1 MNTIKSKKL
10 DYTQKF
16 QSFQDKT
23 LFEKLDIVQQEFIK
37 EIAFKYKF
45 TFQEFRQVVEADRDL
60 ALWQENDFKS
70 WWQSRVGAESN
81 QNKKIDSL
89 TFHVDNFKEATAFVK
104 SKYTVIKAAGGIA
117 EKDGKILLIFRLK
130 KWDIPKGKLD
140 KKEKPKKAAV
150 REVEEECNIRVKL
163 KDKVCNSW
171 HTYKRNGKNILKKTY
186 WYSMDCL
193 DDSEMKP
200 QLEENIEDLRWMDM
214 AEVKQA
220 LYNSYPSIRNVL
232 RKYYEY
238 VDKL

>member
-1 MNTIKSKKL
+1 MKIFINDIPFRILSQSKKVPL
-10 DYTQKF
+10 SSFDVIITQVDNSMKF
-16 QSFQDKT
+16 NDLRGHVIIEHASLIIIDKY
-23 LFEKLDIVQQEFIK
+23 LQQLK
-37 EIAFKYKF
+37 
-45 TFQEFRQVVEADRDL
+45 
-60 ALWQENDFKS
+60 
-70 WWQSRVGAESN
+70 SN

>member
-1 MNTIKSKKL
+1 MKIFINDIPFRILSQSKKVSL
-10 DYTQKF
+10 SSFDVIITQLNDRINF
-16 QSFQDKT
+16 NDLRRHVIIEHASLHTIDKY
-23 LFEKLDIVQQEFIK
+23 LQHLK
-37 EIAFKYKF
+37 
-45 TFQEFRQVVEADRDL
+45 
-60 ALWQENDFKS
+60 
-70 WWQSRVGAESN
+70 SN

-130 KWDIPKGKLD
+130 KWDLPKGKLD
-140 KKEKPKKAAV
+140 KGEKPKAAAV
-150 REVEEECNIRVKL
+150 REVEEECNIDVKL

-186 WYSMDCL
+186 WYSMDCI
-193 DDSEMKP
+193 DDSKMEP
-200 QLEENIEDLRWMDM
+200 QLVENIEDLRWMDV

-238 VDKL
+238 VDKS